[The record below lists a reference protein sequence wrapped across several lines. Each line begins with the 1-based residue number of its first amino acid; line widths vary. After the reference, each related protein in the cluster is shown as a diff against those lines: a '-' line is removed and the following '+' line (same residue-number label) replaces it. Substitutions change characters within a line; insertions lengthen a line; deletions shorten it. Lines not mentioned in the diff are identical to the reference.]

1 MQTPD
6 ENGSAKSVLAIV
18 ILVISLIASGIFGG
32 WAYKERQNTKNNLDK
47 IVKEEVGKA
56 ELAQAAKLKAEFDE
70 KEKKPTKT
78 YQGPSTYGTISFAYP
93 KTWSAYIDES
103 NSSTPINGY
112 FHPNQVPGIS
122 GGNTV
127 YALRL
132 ELLST
137 PYASALQQYD
147 SQIRAGRLKAVAYV
161 PPQMAGVANVQPGV
175 RLDGE
180 INNDQTGS
188 MVIIKIRDKTLKLS
202 TLSTDYRAD
211 FNNIVLANLKFT
223 P

>member
-1 MQTPD
+1 MQKPD
-6 ENGSAKSVLAIV
+6 ENGSAKSALAIV
-18 ILVISLIASGIFGG
+18 ILVLGLVASGIFGA
-32 WAYKERQNTKNNLDK
+32 WAYQERQNATNNLDK
-47 IVKEEVGKA
+47 IVKEEVAKA
-56 ELAQAAKLKAEFDE
+56 EAAQAAKLKAEFDE
-70 KEKKPTKT
+70 KEKSPTKT
-78 YQGPSTYGTISFAYP
+78 YQGPPTYGTISFTYP

-122 GGNTV
+122 NNAV

-132 ELLST
+132 ELLSA
-137 PYASALQQYD
+137 PYASVLQQYD
-147 SQIRAGRLKAVAYV
+147 SQIRAGQLKAVAYV

-180 INNDQTGS
+180 ISSNQNGS
-188 MVIIKIRDKTLKLS
+188 MVILKIRDKTLKLS
-202 TLSTDYRAD
+202 TLSNDYKAD
-211 FNNIVLANLKFT
+211 FSNIVLANLKFT